1 MIVDPMYMAVMR
13 IRNSFSTH
21 LCVQIIITRII
32 ILITIFIFIFIF
44 IKGLLYSN
52 FSFDYNIVLLHM
64 KVAHLVDV
72 MLS

>member
-21 LCVQIIITRII
+21 LCVQIIITIII
-32 ILITIFIFIFIF
+32 ILITIFIFIF

-52 FSFDYNIVLLHM
+52 FSFDYKIVLLHM